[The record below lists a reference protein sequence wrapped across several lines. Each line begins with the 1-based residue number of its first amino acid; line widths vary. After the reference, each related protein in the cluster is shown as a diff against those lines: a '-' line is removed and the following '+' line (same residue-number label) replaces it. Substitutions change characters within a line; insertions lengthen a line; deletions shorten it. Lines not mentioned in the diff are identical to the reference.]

1 MLCIYLFIL
10 VYGVMFLVIEQL
22 FILGNGFD
30 MAHRLPTGYEDFVDY
45 IKREDA
51 PADEKTLLDFL
62 IHYIGEPFY
71 DGDFLWKDFENKLG
85 EADFSQDISNT
96 EYREDQLYNDADK
109 DSDYYAYQAIAPLS
123 TIKHIAASLPYIFER
138 WIRTVDIDKAKPI
151 ENFRRLIRQNQA
163 TFLTFN
169 YTKTLEEIYRESHVK
184 HIHGAIDGEK
194 ILVGHGN
201 HLDRVHTY
209 EKDKMN
215 PLTELSSIDDIN
227 YTLRSV
233 DAAYNSWSKD
243 IKQNI
248 IKNAGYFASL
258 KAYDIKEVYSFGFS
272 YNDID
277 MPYIKIIID
286 GLKNPCNIKWIFSD
300 YNEDANQRYE
310 RVLRKNN
317 FKGIFARFHSSDD

>member
-51 PADEKTLLDFL
+51 PDDEKTLLDFL

-96 EYREDQLYNDADK
+96 EYREDQLYDDADK
-109 DSDYYAYQAIAPLS
+109 DPDYYAYQAIAPLS

-163 TFLTFN
+163 TF
-169 YTKTLEEIYRESHVK
+169 REC
-184 HIHGAIDGEK
+184 K
-194 ILVGHGN
+194 IVCVN
-201 HLDRVHTY
+201 RY
-209 EKDKMN
+209 CMN
-215 PLTELSSIDDIN
+215 LLYAP
-227 YTLRSV
+227 Y
-233 DAAYNSWSKD
+233 WG
-243 IKQNI
+243 KQ
-248 IKNAGYFASL
+248 
-258 KAYDIKEVYSFGFS
+258 
-272 YNDID
+272 
-277 MPYIKIIID
+277 
-286 GLKNPCNIKWIFSD
+286 
-300 YNEDANQRYE
+300 R
-310 RVLRKNN
+310 
-317 FKGIFARFHSSDD
+317 